1 MKLTKKSKIVVI
13 GGAGLIGSHT
23 VDLLSNYEFKE
34 LIIFDNL
41 TRGNTTNLKNAFKD
55 KRIKIYEFG
64 GNILDYDILN
74 SCLKNTDYVFHFA
87 ALWLLHCHEFP
98 LSAFEVNVKGTFN
111 VMQACIENK
120 VKKLIYSS
128 SASVYGDA
136 LYEPIDE
143 KHPFN
148 NKNFYGATKIASEA
162 MLRSYHYRYKLN
174 FIGLRYMNVY
184 GTRQDYKGAYIA
196 VIMKMLDKIDENANI
211 EIFGNGKESFDF
223 INVKDCALANYKS
236 LISNKNNNFYNVGT
250 GKKTSLNQ
258 IAKLL
263 LKLTKSKS
271 KIVYKKN
278 SSATLV
284 KNRIGSS
291 LLAEKEIKFKAKI
304 SLEEGLQELIK
315 WRTAHK
321 KFSKM

>member
-1 MKLTKKSKIVVI
+1 MKLSKKSKIVVI

-23 VDLLSNYEFKE
+23 VDLLTNYQFKE
-34 LIIFDNL
+34 LIIFDNF
-41 TRGNTTNLKNAFKD
+41 TRGTNANLEEALKD
-55 KRIKIYEFG
+55 KRVKVFEVG

-74 SCLKNTDYVFHFA
+74 ACLKDADFVFHFA
-87 ALWLLHCHEFP
+87 ALWLLHCHEYP
-98 LSAFEVNVKGTFN
+98 SSAFEVNIRGTFN
-111 VMQACIENK
+111 VMQSCVENR

-143 KHPFN
+143 FHPFN

-162 MLRSYHYRYKLN
+162 MLRSYHYRYNLN
-174 FIGLRYMNVY
+174 FVGLRYMNVY

-196 VIMKMLDKIDENANI
+196 VIMKMLDKIDAKKDI
-211 EIFGNGKESFDF
+211 QIFGSGKESFDF
-223 INVKDCALANYKS
+223 ISVKDCALANYKA

-250 GKKTSLNQ
+250 GKKTSLNE

-263 LKLTKSKS
+263 IKLTNSKV

-284 KNRIGSS
+284 KNRIGSPTM
-291 LLAEKEIKFKAKI
+291 AKKEINFNSKI
-304 SLEEGLQELIK
+304 SLKKGLQELIK
-315 WRTAHK
+315 WRANHK
-321 KFSKM
+321 ANF

>member
-1 MKLTKKSKIVVI
+1 MKFTKKSKIVVI

-23 VDLLSNYEFKE
+23 VDLLTNYEFKE
-34 LIIFDNL
+34 LIIFDNF
-41 TRGNTTNLKNAFKD
+41 TRGTNSNLINALKD
-55 KRIKIYEFG
+55 KRIKIYEVG
-64 GNILDYDILN
+64 GNILDYDILS
-74 SCLKNTDYVFHFA
+74 SCLKNADYVFHFA
-87 ALWLLHCHEFP
+87 ALWLLHCHQFP
-98 LSAFEVNVKGTFN
+98 SSAFEVNIRGTFN
-111 VMQACIENK
+111 VMQACVENK

-162 MLRSYHYRYKLN
+162 MLRSYHYRYNLN
-174 FIGLRYMNVY
+174 FVGLRYMNVY

-196 VIMKMLDKIDENANI
+196 VIMKMLDKIDAKENI
-211 EIFGNGKESFDF
+211 QIFGSGRESFDF
-223 INVKDCALANYKS
+223 ICVKDCALANYKS
-236 LISNKNNNFYNVGT
+236 LISNKKNNFYNVGT

-258 IAKLL
+258 IANLL
-263 LKLTKSKS
+263 IKLTKSNV

-284 KNRIGSS
+284 KNRIGSPV
-291 LLAEKEIKFKAKI
+291 LAKKEINFCAKI
-304 SLEEGLQELIK
+304 SLEKGLQELIK
-315 WRTAHK
+315 WRADHK
-321 KFSKM
+321 AKN